1 VLNTLGSQNTAINKK
16 FPWRQVMYDDRSDN
30 FWLLYDDL
38 CDILSNSEMPDLI
51 YYLVKNYPEIANDLY
66 FELDK
71 NLVKKTPW
79 HEDLSKVVHEWVNP
93 TEKSY
98 GPITIEEA
106 DDGSGDGILTF
117 PPEFIEKTGW
127 KEGDTLSME
136 VSPLGTLILQKK
148 D

>member
-1 VLNTLGSQNTAINKK
+1 
-16 FPWRQVMYDDRSDN
+16 MDDRADK
-30 FWLLYDDL
+30 FWYTVSLFEKILADTPVDDL
-38 CDILSNSEMPDLI
+38 AYHLI
-51 YYLVKNYPEIANDLY
+51 QENPELANELY

-71 NLVKKTPW
+71 NLVKKPSW

-93 TEKSY
+93 TEKTY
-98 GPITIEEA
+98 GSITIEDA

-117 PPEFIEKTGW
+117 PPELIEKTGW

-136 VSPLGTLILQKK
+136 VSSEGTLILQKK

>member
-1 VLNTLGSQNTAINKK
+1 
-16 FPWRQVMYDDRSDN
+16 MMDDRADK
-30 FWLLYDDL
+30 FWYTVSLFEKILADTPVDDL
-38 CDILSNSEMPDLI
+38 AYHLI
-51 YYLVKNYPEIANDLY
+51 QENPELANELY

-71 NLVKKTPW
+71 NLVKKPSW

-93 TEKSY
+93 TEKTY
-98 GPITIEEA
+98 GSITIEDA

-117 PPEFIEKTGW
+117 PPELIEKTGW

-136 VSPLGTLILQKK
+136 VSSEGTLILQKK

>member
-1 VLNTLGSQNTAINKK
+1 
-16 FPWRQVMYDDRSDN
+16 MDDRADK
-30 FWLLYDDL
+30 FWHSVSQFQR
-38 CDILSNSEMPDLI
+38 ILSDTPVDDI
-51 YYLVKNYPEIANDLY
+51 AYHLVQENPELANELY

-93 TEKSY
+93 TQKTY
-98 GPITIEEA
+98 GPITIEDAE
-106 DDGSGDGILTF
+106 DGSGDGILTF

-127 KEGDTLSME
+127 KEGDTISMK
-136 VSPLGTLILQKK
+136 VSSEGTLILQKK